1 MVNIAYCWEFRVI
14 LETDYY
20 ELPDFRNQW
29 QQKIDEQ
36 LRAEEEEQRSKFN
49 QKKKLME
56 SMGEGIFEVFLVK
69 FGR

>member
-1 MVNIAYCWEFRVI
+1 MVNFRWEYLLEAAV
-14 LETDYY
+14 LETDFH

-36 LRAEEEEQRSKFN
+36 LRAEEEEQRNRFH

-56 SMGEGIFEVFLVK
+56 SLGEAVFEV
-69 FGR
+69 